1 MRFAS
6 RSLIF
11 IPVGNKRSLSQ
22 SSFSTLSSNLFPE
35 RCIPSLSVPPYRT
48 SRHSKMWKSTL
59 LPSSSLMV
67 VENRNLAHAI
77 HDNVKQ
83 TRNMATSK
91 RSSSKLKAPPRKA
104 AVNLTPTSRS
114 FFKRLLSQ
122 KLSNTSTSDS
132 AGKNI
137 AGIMLNYQQSLSGQP
152 RMVFSFEF
160 VHEDDLDENDEG

>member
-1 MRFAS
+1 
-6 RSLIF
+6 
-11 IPVGNKRSLSQ
+11 
-22 SSFSTLSSNLFPE
+22 
-35 RCIPSLSVPPYRT
+35 
-48 SRHSKMWKSTL
+48 
-59 LPSSSLMV
+59 MV